1 MRYCSVWPAVG
12 FRWWRP
18 RDLAAQSPS
27 CARCSRQRSSADLGL
42 MRSTS
47 TPSAVLSPSRTTWPF
62 KITKRAL
69 AFSDH
74 TEPPTTSGGHSRFI
88 SALSVGTAAGF
99 GSTDAGCAG
108 GVARWAGGV
117 AGWGAVATATGT
129 GAGLA
134 DTSTGKLGGG
144 GALTAKGA
152 VLSAGGLGPLL
163 GAGVVLAASAA
174 AGAETAA
181 VAVGL
186 AGVLVLTAGARPINR
201 PTKAAAS
208 SPVASNSSHNH
219 HGVLAVRLLL
229 GAAAGG
235 GRALPSSGWACRPG
249 TWPRSRSA
257 CDRRRASRM

>member
-88 SALSVGTAAGF
+88 SALSVGTAAGAATGF

-163 GAGVVLAASAA
+163 GAGVVFVLAASAAA

-181 VAVGL
+181 AAVGL

-219 HGVLAVRLLL
+219 HGVAAVRVLL
-229 GAAAGG
+229 GAAAGT
-235 GRALPSSGWACRPG
+235 GRALPSSG
-249 TWPRSRSA
+249 
-257 CDRRRASRM
+257 